1 MTIWIVTMNVGCC
14 DQVARPIPPGQ
25 YIYLKDPAQVVCL
38 VKSIYWL
45 SSVRCLSVERS
56 HVFRPFIEHRTNF
69 RSRSSQ
75 VLGVSLSLLLFSY
88 LPDYNLFSIHL
99 LSTYAVILSPTSW
112 LIATTTTSQATI
124 TMRMGISMAA
134 SKLAEKRVSEL

>member
-1 MTIWIVTMNVGCC
+1 
-14 DQVARPIPPGQ
+14 
-25 YIYLKDPAQVVCL
+25 
-38 VKSIYWL
+38 
-45 SSVRCLSVERS
+45 
-56 HVFRPFIEHRTNF
+56 
-69 RSRSSQ
+69 